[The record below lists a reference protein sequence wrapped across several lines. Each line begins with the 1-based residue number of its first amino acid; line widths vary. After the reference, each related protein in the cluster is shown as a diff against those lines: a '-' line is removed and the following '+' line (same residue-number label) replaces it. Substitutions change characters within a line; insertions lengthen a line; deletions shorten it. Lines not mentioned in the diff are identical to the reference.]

1 MTQRRHS
8 FTEIFSDEGE
18 ILISLLP
25 LQIVAS
31 LPSIEGQFAPGAG
44 LLQKIQLLP
53 ETETPDHASICVK
66 IGTATTSEQFR
77 EWVLNPSGGASKWT
91 LPLSVIIVETT
102 FGGTISAMC
111 HGAGIN
117 HPSLSDLVTE
127 VEYVNANGEVRTV
140 TDPAL
145 LRAAAGALGVVTAY
159 TVRLDKMTYTSMR
172 PRRVPVELAIPP
184 PQEYIDAA
192 RAGDKRYEWIREL
205 ISPHGDEVIAKA
217 RAEFVHRAET
227 DYYAEWFWFA
237 LQSDVWVNT
246 WDNTGKESEAVNTP
260 SDFEAFL
267 EWLEEW
273 LVEVI
278 TSWALWQLLPG
289 DVQAKLLGF
298 LTLALF
304 PNVTENDPP
313 STPPDLRSPVN
324 V

>member
-1 MTQRRHS
+1 
-8 FTEIFSDEGE
+8 
-18 ILISLLP
+18 
-25 LQIVAS
+25 
-31 LPSIEGQFAPGAG
+31 
-44 LLQKIQLLP
+44 
-53 ETETPDHASICVK
+53 
-66 IGTATTSEQFR
+66 
-77 EWVLNPSGGASKWT
+77 
-91 LPLSVIIVETT
+91 VIIVETT

-127 VEYVNANGEVRTV
+127 VEYVDANGEVRTV
-140 TDPAL
+140 TNPGL
-145 LRAAAGALGVVTAY
+145 LRAAAGALGLLGVVTAY
-159 TVRLDKMTYTSMR
+159 TVRLDKMTYASMR

-192 RAGDKRYEWIREL
+192 RSGDKRYEWIRKL

-298 LTLALF
+298 LALALF

-313 STPPDLRSPVN
+313 STAPDLRSPVN